1 MRAFSQKELAM
12 KTAQDIINEKQ
23 RAIISMPAET
33 TVHDAIKTM
42 VQEKIGVMLVTV
54 KDQIAGI
61 WSRRDLLQNTITPG
75 FNPRID
81 CLRDYMRKDLQY
93 APASDTVFNLMDKF
107 LGLRVCHLLV
117 TKSGETIG
125 LLSMGDVMKASIQ
138 EKNEEL
144 KSLQAIISWDYYEE
158 WEWRPDRKT

>member
-1 MRAFSQKELAM
+1 M
-12 KTAQDIINEKQ
+12 KTAEDIINEKQ
-23 RAIISMPAET
+23 RPILSLPADT
-33 TVHDAIKTM
+33 TVQEAIKTM
-42 VQEKIGVMLVTV
+42 VEEKIGVMLVTV

-75 FNPRID
+75 FNPLID
-81 CLRDYMRKDLQY
+81 RLQDYMRQDLHY
-93 APASDTVFNLMDKF
+93 APATDTVYNLMDKF
-107 LGLRVCHLLV
+107 LGLRVGHLLV

-158 WEWRPDRKT
+158 WRWRPDRKT